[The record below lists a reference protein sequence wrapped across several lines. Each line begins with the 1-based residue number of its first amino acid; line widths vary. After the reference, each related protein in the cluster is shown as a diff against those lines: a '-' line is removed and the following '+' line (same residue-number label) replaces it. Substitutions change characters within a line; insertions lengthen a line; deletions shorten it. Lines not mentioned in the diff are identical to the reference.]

1 MTTYTFGFGL
11 GPLGVVQE
19 ICRHLERAVFG
30 KASLTL
36 GREER
41 LATKE
46 RPLSIEKVV

>member
-19 ICRHLERAVFG
+19 ICRHLERAVG